1 MIKIVFFDIDGTLL
15 SHKTESVPK
24 DAKEAIAE
32 LQKKGIKVCVATGR
46 HIVDL
51 EAMPLEGIVF
61 DGYVTLNGQLI
72 YNEKKERI
80 FGNMLS
86 KKDVNKLYEA
96 FVKKETTVLFINEK
110 GTYLNFVNDRVKQVF
125 REVGTPVPK
134 EGEYT
139 GEDIYQAILIGDKK
153 TVMPILTKAEHIKST
168 YWNPYAVDVI
178 DENGGKIQGIQQL
191 LQYLKISMDEVMA
204 FGDGENDIEM
214 IQNAAIGIAMGNGL
228 EKVKEKADYVTT
240 DIDEGGVKK
249 ALEHFRRKF
258 EKQ

>member
-32 LQKKGIKVCVATGR
+32 LQKRGIKVCVATGR

-72 YNEKKERI
+72 YNGKKELI
-80 FGNMLS
+80 FGNKLTQ
-86 KKDVNKLYEA
+86 KDVSNLYEVFA
-96 FVKKETTVLFINEK
+96 KKETAMLFINEK
-110 GTYLNFVNDRVKQVF
+110 GPYLNFVNDKVRQVY
-125 REVGTPVPK
+125 REIGTPVPK
-134 EGEYT
+134 EGEYCK
-139 GEDIYQAILIGDKK
+139 EDIYQMILFGDRE
-153 TVMPILTKAEHIKST
+153 TLMPILAKAEHIKAT

-191 LQYLKISMDEVMA
+191 LQYLEISMDEVMA

-228 EKVKEKADYVTT
+228 KKLKEKADYVTA

-249 ALEHFRRKF
+249 ALEHYHREF
-258 EKQ
+258 ER